1 MHLFEKCHVLRAAVS
16 SELCAAALTQTECER
31 ENR

>member
-16 SELCAAALTQTECER
+16 SELCAAACTQTACER